1 MNFRIA
7 IPSCGRADFLLNKTL
22 KYLEN
27 CNIDFSNVDVFLSKA
42 NEYDEYKK
50 NIR

>member
-27 CNIDFSNVDVFLSKA
+27 CNIDFANVDVFLSKA
-42 NEYDEYKK
+42 N
-50 NIR
+50 